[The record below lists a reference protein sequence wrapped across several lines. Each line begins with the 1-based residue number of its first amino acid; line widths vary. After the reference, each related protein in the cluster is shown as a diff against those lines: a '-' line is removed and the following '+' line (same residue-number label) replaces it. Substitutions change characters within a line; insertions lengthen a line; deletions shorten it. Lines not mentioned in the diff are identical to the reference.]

1 MAFQDLLDQVGSLGR
16 FQIIQMA
23 FLLTYNAMAQTH
35 TFLENFTAV
44 ILGHRCWVHILDNAT
59 VSDND
64 TGILSQEAL
73 LRISIPLDS
82 SLRPDKC
89 HRFIHPQWQL
99 LHLNGTFSNMSEV
112 DTEPCMDGWV
122 YDRSLFLSTTVTEWD
137 LVCESQSLNSV
148 SKFFFMAGMLV
159 GNIVYGYLSD
169 RFGRRLL
176 LTWCLLQ
183 LAVADTCAAF
193 APTFL
198 VYCSLRFLAGM
209 STMTIVTNAILL
221 IVEWT
226 SPKYQAMGTTMAMCA
241 TSFGNIL
248 LGSLAFAIRNW
259 HTLQLVL
266 SIPMF
271 FFFISSRWMSE
282 SARWLIIN
290 NKPEAGLQEL
300 KKAARVNGMKTSADA
315 LTIEAVRSAM
325 KEELKATQTKPTL
338 CDLFHT
344 PNLCKRICLL
354 SLLRFAIVLPTFGL
368 NLHLQHLGI
377 NVFLVQVLLGVVK
390 LPANYLSL
398 WALKHRGRRIS
409 IFFFMSMMGITLLA
423 IVFVPSGMQTVRM
436 ILTTLGGGI
445 CFASITCCLTQANE
459 LLPTVIRATAFGI
472 IGVCG
477 SLGAA
482 VAPLLMT
489 LETYAEP
496 LPWIIY
502 GASCIF
508 ISLVVFLLPETR
520 NHQLPD
526 SLQDIENGGKGSR
539 KTELEDTSIKVTHF

>member
-1 MAFQDLLDQVGSLGR
+1 MAFQDLLDQVGGLGR

-23 FLLTYNAMAQTH
+23 FLFTYNAMAQTH
-35 TFLENFTAV
+35 TLLENFTAV

-64 TGILSQEAL
+64 IGTLSQEAL

-99 LHLNGTFSNMSEV
+99 LHMNGTFSNMSEV

-148 SKFFFMAGMLV
+148 SKFFFMAGMLI
-159 GNIVYGYLSD
+159 GNIVYGTLSD

-183 LAVADTCAAF
+183 LAVADTCATF
-193 APTFL
+193 ASTFL

-209 STMTIVTNAILL
+209 STTTILTNAILL

-226 SPKYQAMGTTMAMCA
+226 SPKYQAMGTTMAVCA

-259 HTLQLVL
+259 HTLQLVV

-271 FFFISSRWMSE
+271 FFFISSRWISE

-290 NKPEAGLQEL
+290 NKPEEGLQEL

-315 LTIEAVRSAM
+315 LTIEAVRSTM

-354 SLLRFAIVLPTFGL
+354 SLVRFATILPTFGL
-368 NLHLQHLGI
+368 ILHLQHLGG
-377 NVFLVQVLLGVVK
+377 NVFLVQVLLGVVN
-390 LPANYLSL
+390 LPANWVSL

-409 IFFFMSMMGITLLA
+409 IFFFMSMMGITFLA
-423 IVFVPSGMQTVRM
+423 ITFVPSEMPTVRM

-445 CFASITCCLTQANE
+445 CFASITCCFTQANE
-459 LLPTVIRATAFGI
+459 LLPTIIRATAFGI

-508 ISLVVFLLPETR
+508 VGLVVFLLPETR

-539 KTELEDTSIKVTHF
+539 KTEQEDTSIKVTHF

>member
-1 MAFQDLLDQVGSLGR
+1 MAFQDLLDQVGGLGR

-23 FLLTYNAMAQTH
+23 FLLTYNALAQTH
-35 TFLENFTAV
+35 VLLENFTAV

-64 TGILSQEAL
+64 TGTLSQEAL
-73 LRISIPLDS
+73 LRVSIPLDS

-89 HRFIHPQWQL
+89 HRFIRPQWQL
-99 LHLNGTFSNMSEV
+99 LHMNGTFSNMSEV
-112 DTEPCMDGWV
+112 DTEPCKDGWV

-148 SKFFFMAGMLV
+148 SKFFFMAGMLI
-159 GNIVYGYLSD
+159 GNIVCGYLSD

-183 LAVADTCAAF
+183 LALADTCAAF
-193 APTFL
+193 APTFV
-198 VYCSLRFLAGM
+198 VYCPLRFLAGI
-209 STMTIVTNAILL
+209 STTTIVANVILL

-226 SPKYQAMGTTMAMCA
+226 SPKYQAMGTTMAVCA
-241 TSFGNIL
+241 ASFGNIL

-259 HTLQLVL
+259 HTLQLVV

-271 FFFISSRWMSE
+271 FLFISSRWMSE
-282 SARWLIIN
+282 SARWLITN
-290 NKPEAGLQEL
+290 NKPEEGLQEL

-354 SLLRFAIVLPTFGL
+354 SLLRFATMLPTFGL
-368 NLHLQHLGI
+368 ILHLQHLGI
-377 NVFLVQVLLGVVK
+377 NVFLVHVLLGVVN
-390 LPANYLSL
+390 LPANCVSL

-423 IVFVPSGMQTVRM
+423 IIFVPAEMQTVRM

-445 CFASITCCLTQANE
+445 CFASVTCSLTQANE
-459 LLPTVIRATAFGI
+459 LLPTVIRFIMPCCLCSKGNSFWNHW
-472 IGVCG
+472 
-477 SLGAA
+477 SL
-482 VAPLLMT
+482 
-489 LETYAEP
+489 
-496 LPWIIY
+496 
-502 GASCIF
+502 
-508 ISLVVFLLPETR
+508 R
-520 NHQLPD
+520 
-526 SLQDIENGGKGSR
+526 
-539 KTELEDTSIKVTHF
+539 

>member
-1 MAFQDLLDQVGSLGR
+1 MAFQDLLDQVGGLGR

-35 TFLENFTAV
+35 LLLENFTAV

-59 VSDND
+59 VSDKD
-64 TGILSQEAL
+64 TGTLSQEAL
-73 LRISIPLDS
+73 LRVSIPLDS

-99 LHLNGTFSNMSEV
+99 LHPNGTFSNMSEV
-112 DTEPCMDGWV
+112 DTEPCVDGWV
-122 YDRSLFLSTTVTEWD
+122 YDRSSFLSTTVTEWD

-148 SKFFFMAGMLV
+148 SKFFFMAGMLI
-159 GNIVYGYLSD
+159 GNIVCGYLSD

-183 LAVADTCAAF
+183 VAVADTCAAF

-209 STMTIVTNAILL
+209 STMAIVTNALLL

-226 SPKYQAMGTTMAMCA
+226 STKYQAMGTTMAVCA
-241 TSFGNIL
+241 TSFGDIL

-290 NKPEAGLQEL
+290 NKPEEGLQEL

-315 LTIEAVRSAM
+315 LTIEAVRSTM

-354 SLLRFAIVLPTFGL
+354 SLVRFAIVLPTFGL
-368 NLHLQHLGI
+368 NLNLQHLGI

-409 IFFFMSMMGITLLA
+409 IFFFMSTMGITLLA
-423 IVFVPSGMQTVRM
+423 VIFVPSEMPTVRM

-445 CFASITCCLTQANE
+445 SFACITCSLTQANE

-472 IGVCG
+472 VGICG

-482 VAPLLMT
+482 LAPLLMT

-508 ISLVVFLLPETR
+508 TSPVVFLLPETR

-539 KTELEDTSIKVTHF
+539 KTEQEDTSIKVTHF

>member
-1 MAFQDLLDQVGSLGR
+1 MAFQDLLDQVGGLGR

-23 FLLTYNAMAQTH
+23 FLLIYNAMAQTH
-35 TFLENFTAV
+35 TLLENFTAV

-64 TGILSQEAL
+64 TGTLSQEAL

-82 SLRPDKC
+82 NLRPDKC

-99 LHLNGTFSNMSEV
+99 LHMNGTFSNMSEV

-122 YDRSLFLSTTVTEWD
+122 YDRSSFLSTTVTEWD

-159 GNIVYGYLSD
+159 GNIVYGTLSD

-183 LAVADTCAAF
+183 LAVADTCATF

-209 STMTIVTNAILL
+209 STSTILTNAILL

-226 SPKYQAMGTTMAMCA
+226 SPKYQAMGTTMAVCA

-271 FFFISSRWMSE
+271 FFFISSRYETQSGGCTGGRQGPSSSWSGL
-282 SARWLIIN
+282 STAPVGGWA
-290 NKPEAGLQEL
+290 PAGEPLGL
-300 KKAARVNGMKTSADA
+300 FS
-315 LTIEAVRSAM
+315 RS
-325 KEELKATQTKPTL
+325 QV
-338 CDLFHT
+338 
-344 PNLCKRICLL
+344 CLL
-354 SLLRFAIVLPTFGL
+354 CRRRFAIVLPTFGL

-398 WALKHRGRRIS
+398 WALKHRGHRIS

-423 IVFVPSGMQTVRM
+423 TIFVPSEMSTVCM

-445 CFASITCCLTQANE
+445 CFASITCSLTQANE

-502 GASCIF
+502 AASCIF
-508 ISLVVFLLPETR
+508 TSLVVFLLPETR

-539 KTELEDTSIKVTHF
+539 KTELEDPSIKVTHF

>member
-1 MAFQDLLDQVGSLGR
+1 MAFQDLLDQVGGLGR

-35 TFLENFTAV
+35 TLLENFTAV

-64 TGILSQEAL
+64 TGTLSQEAL

-89 HRFIHPQWQL
+89 QRFIHPQWQL
-99 LHLNGTFSNMSEV
+99 LHMNGTFSNMSEV
-112 DTEPCMDGWV
+112 GTEPCVDGWV
-122 YDRSLFLSTTVTEWD
+122 YDRSSFLSTTVTEWD

-148 SKFFFMAGMLV
+148 SKFFFMAGMLI
-159 GNIVYGYLSD
+159 GNIVCGYLSD

-183 LAVADTCAAF
+183 LAIADTCAAF

-198 VYCSLRFLAGM
+198 VYCSLRFLAG
-209 STMTIVTNAILL
+209 IFDFYLDILPL
-221 IVEWT
+221 LEVIIH
-226 SPKYQAMGTTMAMCA
+226 PKYQAMGTTMAVCA

-271 FFFISSRWMSE
+271 FFFISSRYEWMSE

-290 NKPEAGLQEL
+290 NKPEEGLQEL
-300 KKAARVNGMKTSADA
+300 KKAARVNGTKTSADA

-354 SLLRFAIVLPTFGL
+354 SLLRFATMLPTFGL
-368 NLHLQHLGI
+368 ILHLQHLGS
-377 NVFLVQVLLGVVK
+377 NVFLVQVLLGVVN
-390 LPANYLSL
+390 LPANCVSL
-398 WALKHRGRRIS
+398 WALKHRGCRIS
-409 IFFFMSMMGITLLA
+409 IFFFMSMMGITFLA
-423 IVFVPSGMQTVRM
+423 IIFVPAEMQTVRM

-445 CFASITCCLTQANE
+445 CFASITCCFTQANE

-472 IGVCG
+472 IGVCS

-502 GASCIF
+502 GASCF
-508 ISLVVFLLPETR
+508 FAGLVVFLLPETR
-520 NHQLPD
+520 NHRLPD
-526 SLQDIENGGKGSR
+526 SLQDIENGYFMNHK
-539 KTELEDTSIKVTHF
+539 KLKETVIL